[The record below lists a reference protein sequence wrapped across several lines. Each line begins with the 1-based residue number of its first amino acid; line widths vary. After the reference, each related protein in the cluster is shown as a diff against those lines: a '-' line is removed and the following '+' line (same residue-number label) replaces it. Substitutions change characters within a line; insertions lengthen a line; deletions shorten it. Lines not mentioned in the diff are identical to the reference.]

1 MKIKRQIRLFYLLE
15 IFGTFSLT
23 DGVWI
28 LFLLQRGFSLME
40 VGIAET
46 VFHIASFLFEIPSGA
61 VADLFGRKNTIAAGY
76 ICMTLS
82 AVFTLIA
89 WNLPSLC
96 LAMVFTTLAYNLDSG
111 TRDALTYDSL
121 KACGQQERYLSVN
134 SNQRFLCS
142 VAVSL
147 SKLAAGTA
155 GRIGYVLSYFCNMAF
170 SGTSVL
176 IAWNMQEPEV
186 TEAQKNRPRFSLS
199 AFGRGI
205 VKQIAVSARFL
216 WHHGEIAAKMALDA
230 LTGCGAT
237 LTIFF
242 LQQHFSASGVPF
254 GWIGVF
260 LLAVEAGGMAGTK
273 CAYWLADRVPFG
285 RLAKGCVLL
294 SVLSLLLTG
303 SALPALSVSG
313 GFLLRFSALVLETAT
328 SGEVNRDLPSD
339 QRATLISVGSLLFS
353 VCMIAAT
360 PLLSF
365 LCETLGTGLA
375 FRLEGT
381 ALAAAAAAILLLGRK
396 AFRSFGPQK
405 DQSSPHTPF

>member
-1 MKIKRQIRLFYLLE
+1 MKLKRQIRLFYLLE

-23 DGVWI
+23 DGVWV

-61 VADLFGRKNTIAAGY
+61 IADLFGRKKTIAASY

-82 AVFTLIA
+82 AFLTLIA

-96 LAMVFTTLAYNLDSG
+96 LAMVLTTLGYNLDSG

-121 KACGQQERYLSVN
+121 KACGQEERYLSVN

-147 SKLAAGTA
+147 SKLTAGIA
-155 GRIGYVLSYFCNMAF
+155 GRIGYVFSYLCNMAF

-176 IAWNMQEPEV
+176 IAWNMQEPAV

-199 AFGRGI
+199 ALGRGI
-205 VKQIAVSARFL
+205 LEQIAVSARFL
-216 WHHGEIAAKMALDA
+216 WQHREIAAKMALDA
-230 LTGCGAT
+230 LCGCGAT

-242 LQQHFSASGVPF
+242 LQQHFSANGVPF

-273 CAYWLADRVPFG
+273 CAPWLAARLPFG
-285 RLAKGCVLL
+285 RLAKGCV
-294 SVLSLLLTG
+294 VLSFLALLLTG
-303 SALPALSVSG
+303 SALSALSVSG
-313 GFLLRFSALVLETAT
+313 GFLLRFSTLVLETAT

-360 PLLSF
+360 PALSF
-365 LCETLGTGLA
+365 LCEALGTGPA

-381 ALAAAAAAILLLGRK
+381 VLAVAAAAILLLGRK
-396 AFRSFGPQK
+396 AFRMAKPRKGR
-405 DQSSPHTPF
+405 